1 MISIMFYQKNTL
13 LANSSEPNLPN
24 YPSITNNSG
33 NTLLHIIIF
42 GSFCF
47 IIFCF
52 SIFLPIVIRRC
63 HVNQLD
69 KVHQWD
75 TRVKPTK
82 NNGIINSES
91 TTDEGIDLT
100 ILT

>member
-1 MISIMFYQKNTL
+1 MFYPKNTL

-24 YPSITNNSG
+24 YPTMTNNSG
-33 NTLLHIIIF
+33 NTLLYIIIF
-42 GSFCF
+42 GLFCF

-52 SIFLPIVIRRC
+52 SIFLPIVITRC

-75 TRVKPTK
+75 RRVKPMK
-82 NNGIINSES
+82 NNGIIKSES
-91 TTDEGIDLT
+91 TTDEGIDLV

>member
-24 YPSITNNSG
+24 YPTITNNSG
-33 NTLLHIIIF
+33 NTLHHIIIF

-47 IIFCF
+47 IIFCL
-52 SIFLPIVIRRC
+52 SIFLPIVITTR
-63 HVNQLD
+63 HFNQLD

-75 TRVKPTK
+75 RRVKPMK

-91 TTDEGIDLT
+91 TTNEGIDLV